1 MGFPYPRVSVIPVY
15 SPWLKIGTT
24 FPVFTTSAL
33 QAFLLFFSDINTY
46 SYDSQLIDVSY
57 GQVR

>member
-1 MGFPYPRVSVIPVY
+1 MY

-46 SYDSQLIDVSY
+46 SYDSQLTDVSY